1 MELKVKNKIK
11 KSGKIIFFFFWK
23 QKKNIFLINR

>member
-11 KSGKIIFFFFWK
+11 KSGKIIFF
-23 QKKNIFLINR
+23 IFLETKKKYFFN

>member
-11 KSGKIIFFFFWK
+11 KKWKNNFFLFLETKKKYFF
-23 QKKNIFLINR
+23 N